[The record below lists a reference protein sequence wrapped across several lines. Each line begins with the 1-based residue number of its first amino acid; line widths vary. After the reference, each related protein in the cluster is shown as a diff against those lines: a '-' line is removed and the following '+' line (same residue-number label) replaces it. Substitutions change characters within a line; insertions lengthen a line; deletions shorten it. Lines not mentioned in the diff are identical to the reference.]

1 MEISGLEIPGL
12 FEAALTLV
20 AAAWLNDFIR
30 RRNSLKESE
39 RALVS
44 AFQSELKHNHKML
57 LHNDDMIKFGLDSP
71 LVSLSNQYL
80 ERVKL
85 NPPKKLKNKELYE
98 QIVNVSNNVYD
109 INYAMKLRENLWNF
123 RDRAPEYKDYSEK
136 VEKTLIKHIQYVLK
150 ISYTLENSIGT
161 REKNYLSE
169 VLQFWTKYFGLDAI
183 FRDKTQAK
191 NDNDKRLMQ
200 EAQIINERLWRYPIQ
215 RK

>member
-1 MEISGLEIPGL
+1 VGEI
-12 FEAALTLV
+12 
-20 AAAWLNDFIR
+20 
-30 RRNSLKESE
+30 
-39 RALVS
+39 
-44 AFQSELKHNHKML
+44 
-57 LHNDDMIKFGLDSP
+57 
-71 LVSLSNQYL
+71 
-80 ERVKL
+80 